1 MISFK
6 NGWISRVGI
15 VVMAAVMVEIISV
28 IQYQRLRKM
37 MLEETGV
44 RGRVVAGAM
53 AEQIEHTLELVEST
67 MRENLWDIRRSMA
80 HPDSIYPAL
89 VRLIDDNPH
98 VVGGC
103 LAFSPYYYPSKGRL
117 FEPYASKG
125 PDGKITLSQIAGP
138 DHDYTLNEEYQWVID
153 HGNPSWTDP
162 YPYGPDSTSLTT
174 YSCPIFDK
182 QGKIMAI
189 CGLDMDLSWLGDTLN
204 ARQPYRSSFGLL
216 LTQEGVLVAG
226 PSEKRTPRA
235 EVEEAVAIINGDIPE
250 SANPSIS
257 MWKTSLAKDPY
268 WQLVQV
274 YQTDTIYAK
283 VRKMR
288 LHQMFLVL
296 LALAILAFMIERYT
310 RSATKLMKASEA
322 QARIGGELAAARGI
336 QEEMLPKAFPSFVY
350 GSLEPAREVGGDLF
364 DFFYRDGKFFFSI
377 GDVSGKGIPAAML
390 MSVSHSLFRVLS
402 GKEERPSYILEA
414 MNREMCRGNEANMFI
429 TFFMGCL
436 DMYSGVLN
444 YASAGHDKP
453 FVLRNGEVTMLQG
466 KANLPLGVF
475 SNTHFEQQ
483 SCVLE
488 PGTTLLLY
496 TDGLTEAKNMTRNQ
510 FGREGI
516 NRVLKWFMSGKD
528 SSLETLVKSL
538 CEAAHKF
545 AGEAPQS
552 DDLTILAVRFAPENL
567 TREQITLLN
576 RSTEVTRLS
585 QFVKD
590 FFAKLDVE
598 KKLAAGM
605 RLALEEAVVNVIN
618 YAYPPDEEGEIQI
631 WADSD
636 GREVRFTIVDS
647 GFPFDPTAVLEPD
660 TTLDAQNRP
669 IGGLGILLSRRLMDS
684 ISYSRQDG
692 KNVLSLTKSI
702 L

>member
-44 RGRVVAGAM
+44 RGRVVVSAM
-53 AEQIEHTLELVEST
+53 AEHIENTLGLVECT
-67 MRENLWDIRRSMA
+67 MRENMWDIKRSMA
-80 HPDSIYPAL
+80 HPDSVYPAL

-103 LAFSPYYYPSKGRL
+103 LAFAPNYYPSKGRL
-117 FEPYASKG
+117 YEPYASKDQ
-125 PDGKITLSQIAGP
+125 DGNITVSQIAGP

-182 QGKIMAI
+182 QGKIVAI
-189 CGLDMDLSWLGDTLN
+189 CGLDVDLSWLGDTLN
-204 ARQPYRSSFGLL
+204 ARQRYSSSFSLL

-274 YQTDTIYAK
+274 YQTDAIYAR

-288 LHQMFLVL
+288 LDQMFLIL
-296 LALAILAFMIERYT
+296 LGLAILAFMIERYT

-350 GSLEPAREVGGDLF
+350 GSLEPAMDVGGDLF

-414 MNREMCRGNEANMFI
+414 MNREMCRGNEANMFL

-475 SNTHFEQQ
+475 PNTHFEQQ

-496 TDGLTEAKNMTRNQ
+496 TDGLTEAKNVARNQ

-516 NRVLKWFMSGKD
+516 DKILKCYMSGKD

-585 QFVKD
+585 HFVKD

-636 GREVRFTIVDS
+636 GKEVRFTIIDR
-647 GFPFDPTAVLEPD
+647 GYPFDPTSVLEPD